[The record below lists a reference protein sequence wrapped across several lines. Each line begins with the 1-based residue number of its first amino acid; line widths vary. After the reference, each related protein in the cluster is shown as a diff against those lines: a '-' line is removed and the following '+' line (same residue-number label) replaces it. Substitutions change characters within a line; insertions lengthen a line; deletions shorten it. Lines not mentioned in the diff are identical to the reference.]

1 MSSEFINVFF
11 RTLDILLT
19 FISFIAYVSTLKD
32 IFTKNLNQL
41 EQTQAIALLI
51 LFSQLTFFMCLE
63 VIR

>member
-51 LFSQLTFFMCLE
+51 LFSQLTLFMCLE